1 VLESALLMVFWL
13 AFSVATVMEVET
25 AVTVPSSVAGM
36 VVMKVTVDVP
46 LLRDPATA
54 LELTT

>member
-1 VLESALLMVFWL
+1 MVFW
-13 AFSVATVMEVET
+13 FVFIVATVIEFET

-54 LELTT
+54 VELTT